1 MPTPN
6 EHGPNDH
13 GPDEAGPKDHG
24 HHVFERP
31 DRDKA
36 APEKVDA
43 SLGYEASDVGVTGI
57 VVFVVALFIFVA
69 VCGVL
74 CYGIGKVINARMNKE
89 DGPNSKWTKTVDVR
103 QLGNLPSSP
112 ELQDKIAEITQT
124 FPTPR
129 VQNDDGNQD
138 VADLHAREDLLLSNY
153 TWVDESKGTVRI
165 PIDRAMELIAQR
177 GLPVAQPAQTQAAQ
191 TQLPKTQ
198 LMTGDSTPT
207 VPVPLTNGFARTA
220 FEQEQAAQEATVK
233 AEEATK

>member
-1 MPTPN
+1 MSMHD
-6 EHGPNDH
+6 EHGH
-13 GPDEAGPKDHG
+13 DEHG
-24 HHVFERP
+24 HNVFEGP
-31 DRDKA
+31 DRDKV

-43 SLGYEASDVGVTGI
+43 SLGYERSDVGVTGI
-57 VVFVVALFIFVA
+57 LVFITALTIFVVVG
-69 VCGVL
+69 GVL

-103 QLGNLPSSP
+103 QLGNFPSSP
-112 ELQDKIAEITQT
+112 ELQNKMAEITQS

-129 VQNDDGNQD
+129 VQSDDGNQD

-165 PIDRAMELIAQR
+165 PIERAMELIAQR
-177 GLPVAQPAQTQAAQ
+177 GLPVAQPVQTQAA
-191 TQLPKTQ
+191 PTQ

-220 FEQEQAAQEATVK
+220 FEQEEEKQETGNRD
-233 AEEATK
+233 